1 MDHYKKTANAEK
13 KAKEPDFTEKSE
25 KETAKRKKSRKTTIK
40 QREEIPPSQTYLQ
53 SATKE
58 NPIVI
63 GEEAR
68 LAALENMQESGYQS
82 FNMGSKILNKSMN
95 QSISGTALNI
105 TRFDYELTANEQNI
119 LHQINPR

>member
-1 MDHYKKTANAEK
+1 MQGEEKAKAQRLLERSQYLDHYKKTANAEK
-13 KAKEPDFTEKSE
+13 KAKDPDFTEKSE
-25 KETAKRKKSRKTTIK
+25 KETAKRKKSKKTTIK

-68 LAALENMQESGYQS
+68 QAALENIQESGY
-82 FNMGSKILNKSMN
+82 
-95 QSISGTALNI
+95 
-105 TRFDYELTANEQNI
+105 
-119 LHQINPR
+119 